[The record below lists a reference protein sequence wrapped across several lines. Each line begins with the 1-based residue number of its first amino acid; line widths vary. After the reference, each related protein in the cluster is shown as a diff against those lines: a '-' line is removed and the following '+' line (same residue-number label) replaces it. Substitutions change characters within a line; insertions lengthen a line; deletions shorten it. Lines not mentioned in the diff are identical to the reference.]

1 MRYLFSALL
10 LFFLDS
16 LLAQNLVPNG
26 GFEQL
31 HNCPTAIK
39 QLEFSKFWKSPNSGN
54 PELFHTCGFMED
66 VLPYEGNG
74 MAGAIFFESYR
85 NGLEY
90 MQVPLTDTLKA
101 NKFYC
106 IQFYVLPS
114 AKSDIFINKIG
125 ALVTKKQLSSPNWE
139 PFIKYPQV
147 YSQEVISDVH
157 EWTEISGDFKA
168 KGGEAFLSIGNFYES
183 WYLKEEVNPNWEYNY
198 SYYFIDEVRL
208 WPKNGDCKTSYSL
221 HQQPNQKVAK
231 EHIVYFDKDEFEVTK
246 SELERLNVFLNQL
259 HTIDVKQ
266 LKIEGHTDSDASLEY
281 NINLSRNRVEA
292 VNKKIKSMSQITTYL
307 IWQGESNPVTN
318 QKSDSAMAKNRR
330 VTIKAFY
337 NE

>member
-1 MRYLFSALL
+1 MRFLFSALL
-10 LFFLDS
+10 FFLLDI
-16 LLAQNLVPNG
+16 LVAQNLVPNG

-54 PELFHTCGFMED
+54 PELFHSCGFMED

-90 MQVPLTDTLKA
+90 MQVPLIDTLKA

-147 YSQEVISDVH
+147 YSQEVIADVH
-157 EWTEISGDFKA
+157 EWTAISGEFKA

-183 WYLKEEVNPNWEYNY
+183 WFLSEEVNPKWEYNY
-198 SYYFIDEVRL
+198 SYYFVDEVRL
-208 WPKNGDCKTSYSL
+208 WPKNDDCNTSYSFN
-221 HQQPNQKVAK
+221 QQLNKTFAK
-231 EHIVYFDKDEFEVTK
+231 EHIVYFDKDKFEMTK
-246 SELERLNVFLNQL
+246 SELERLHVFLNQL
-259 HTIDVKQ
+259 QIIDVKQ
-266 LKIEGHTDSDASLEY
+266 LKIEGHTDSDASIEY
-281 NINLSRNRVEA
+281 NINLSRKRVEI
-292 VNKKIKSMSQITTYL
+292 VDKKIKSISQLTTYL
-307 IWQGESNPVTN
+307 IWQGESSPVTEN
-318 QKSDSAMAKNRR
+318 ESDSAMAMNRR
-330 VTIKAFY
+330 VTIKALF